1 MQKFIQDRL
10 LIRTSRKFR
19 SARICAGYLRE
30 LGVLLF
36 AGILTGCGGG
46 GSTSSNIAQTI
57 TPLSGNWQFTVA
69 NPADL
74 SFTGG
79 LQGGFLLQ
87 KDGVLTGSAVY
98 SVSSAAGICSSGSAP
113 INGTIAGQNITLTAV
128 AGNQSFTFTGML
140 NTTRNTIVGTY
151 GSTAGTAADGSA
163 CGTVQTGLQ
172 WSASLVPQLTGTL
185 QGSFHSTSG
194 PLSNQDF
201 PVSLTLTQG
210 ENIGASN
217 AGLSGL
223 LSFVDPTTLLSDY
236 PCFDTAS
243 VTGQISGNTVTLQ
256 IIGLNGASVGQIGGP
271 PLGTGLNP
279 VTYDSTQFGYIMHSA
294 AGTGYIVQSKTCP
307 GGGSLASPGDSG
319 NLCLAMSTAPK
330 ACQQPIALSPA
341 FLTFPPQMIGAT
353 PTSQTITLANNSPQG
368 STVNGLQLQFD
379 PGSGFFGS
387 SDFDGLPNFTELDN
401 CAPTLGDTFLLLP
414 GQFCSITIT
423 FTPQESCP
431 WLPQSSQSGTPPA
444 WCPVPLVASLTVN
457 SPSSADNDTSFK
469 VPITGTGLSAVTPS
483 AAELDFSA
491 EALGE
496 SSLPQLLSFTNRSP
510 NPVQILGSMP
520 CLNNPPVGG
529 TNVLPRPLI
538 TSSPVAG
545 LQVVNN
551 ISPDN
556 TTVSYSC
563 DSDPTS
569 LKSNFQIS
577 SDTCTGT
584 LLASQGT
591 CSLQV
596 TFVPQPDTPLAAGL
610 DYFLELNTI
619 QCVAGSQTAD
629 CEVDAG
635 RFPVELKASPP
646 TPLRLSPAAGIDFGA
661 QAVGHGSGPQ
671 KITLLND
678 PADPNATTITLVGKI
693 VASGDYSESDDCPLS
708 LAPGA
713 ICTLTVTFKPKV
725 LGSDPGMLTINYT
738 PEVSLSPQFVYLHG
752 AGQ

>member
-1 MQKFIQDRL
+1 MQKLTKNRL
-10 LIRTSRKFR
+10 RMRDNPR
-19 SARICAGYLRE
+19 RICAAYSRGLA
-30 LGVLLF
+30 VLLL
-36 AGILTGCGGG
+36 AGILASCGGG
-46 GSTSSNIAQTI
+46 GASGNGQQNVAL
-57 TPLSGNWQFTVA
+57 LSGNWQFTVA
-69 NPADL
+69 TPADL

-87 KDGVLTGSAVY
+87 KNGSITGGAVY
-98 SVSSAAGICSSGSAP
+98 AVSSGS
-113 INGTIAGQNITLTAV
+113 GTCNSGSAGVSGAITGQNINLTAI
-128 AGNQSFTFTGML
+128 AGTQTFTFSGML
-140 NTTRNTIVGTY
+140 NTARNTMVGTY
-151 GSTAGTAADGSA
+151 SSTAGTAADGSV
-163 CGTVQTGLQ
+163 CGTAQTGLQ
-172 WSASLVPQLTGTL
+172 WSASLVPSLTGTL

-217 AGLSGL
+217 ANLSGL

-243 VTGQISGNTVTLQ
+243 VTGQVSGNNVTLQ
-256 IIGLNGASVGQIGGP
+256 IFGVNGSSLGQIGGP
-271 PLGTGLNP
+271 ALGSGLNP
-279 VTYDSTQFGYIMHSA
+279 VTYDSTQFGYILHSA

-319 NLCLAMSTAPK
+319 NICLALSTSPK

-379 PGSGFFGS
+379 AGAGFFGP
-387 SDFDGLPNFTELDN
+387 SDFDGLPNFTEQDN
-401 CAPTLGDTFLLLP
+401 CTPAPGDTFFLVP

-431 WLPQSSQSGTPPA
+431 WLPSLTQNGTPPA
-444 WCPVPLVASLTVN
+444 LCPVPLAANLTVN
-457 SPSSADNDTSFK
+457 SPSSADNNTSFK
-469 VPITGTGLSAVTPS
+469 VPMSGSGLSSITPS
-483 AAELDFSA
+483 TAELDFGA

-496 SSLPQLLSFTNRSP
+496 SSLPQLLSFTNHSP

-529 TNVLPRPLI
+529 TNVLPRPLQ

-545 LQVVNN
+545 LQVVYN
-551 ISPDN
+551 ISPDS

-569 LKSNFQIS
+569 LKANFQIS

-584 LLASQGT
+584 LLASQAT

-596 TFVPQPDTPLAAGL
+596 TFVLQPGTPLTAGL
-610 DYFLELNTI
+610 DYFLELNTV
-619 QCVAGSQTAD
+619 QCVAGLQTSD

-635 RFPVELKASPP
+635 RFPVELKASPS

-661 QAVGHGSGPQ
+661 QAVGHGSGSQ

-678 PADPNATTITLVGKI
+678 PADPNATTITFVGKI

-713 ICTLTVTFKPKV
+713 ICTLSVTFKPKV
-725 LGSDPGMLTINYT
+725 LGSDPGVLTINYT
-738 PEVSLSPQFVYLHG
+738 PEVSLSPQFVYLRG
-752 AGQ
+752 TGQ

>member
-1 MQKFIQDRL
+1 MQKFTQNRL
-10 LIRTSRKFR
+10 RTRDYPGSHK
-19 SARICAGYLRE
+19 ICASYLQG
-30 LGVLLF
+30 LAVLLL
-36 AGILTGCGGG
+36 AGMLTACGGG
-46 GSTSSNIAQTI
+46 GSSNNTTQVVAQI
-57 TPLSGNWQFTVA
+57 SGNWQFIVA
-69 NPADL
+69 SPGDQ

-87 KDGVLTGSAVY
+87 KNGSLTGGAVY
-98 SVSSAAGICSSGSAP
+98 SVSSAAGVCNSGSAP
-113 INGTIAGQNITLTAV
+113 ITGAIDGQNVTLTAV
-128 AGNQSFTFTGML
+128 AGTQTFTFTGML
-140 NTTRNTIVGTY
+140 STARNTMVGTY
-151 GSTAGTAADGSA
+151 SSTAGTASDGSV
-163 CGTVQTGLQ
+163 CGTAQTGLQ
-172 WSASLVPQLTGTL
+172 WSASLVPPLTGTM

-217 AGLSGL
+217 ANLSGI
-223 LSFVDPTTLLSDY
+223 LSFIDPTTLLSDY

-243 VTGQISGNTVTLQ
+243 VNGQVSGNNITLQ
-256 IIGLNGASVGQIGGP
+256 IIGTNGATLGQIGGP

-279 VTYDSTQFGYIMHSA
+279 VTYDSTQFGYILHSA

-319 NLCLAMSTAPK
+319 NICLALNTSPK

-341 FLTFPPQMIGAT
+341 FLTFPPQMIGTT

-379 PGSGFFGS
+379 PGSGFFGP
-387 SDFDGLPNFTELDN
+387 SDFDGLPNFSEQDN
-401 CAPTLGDTFLLLP
+401 CSPTFGDTFLLLA
-414 GQFCSITIT
+414 GQFCTITIT
-423 FTPQESCP
+423 FAPQESCSWIP
-431 WLPQSSQSGTPPA
+431 SASQNGTPPA
-444 WCPVPLVASLTVN
+444 LCPSTFAASLTVN
-457 SPSSADNDTSFK
+457 SPSSADNNTSFK
-469 VPITGTGLSAVTPS
+469 VPITANGLSAITPS
-483 AAELDFSA
+483 TAELDFSA

-520 CLNNPPVGG
+520 CVNNPPVGG
-529 TNVLPRPLI
+529 TNVLPRPLQ

-545 LQVVNN
+545 LQVVYN

-569 LKSNFQIS
+569 LRANFQIS

-584 LLASQGT
+584 LLASQAT

-596 TFVPQPDTPLAAGL
+596 TFVPQSATPLTSGL
-610 DYFLELNTI
+610 DYFLELNTV
-619 QCVAGSQTAD
+619 QCVAGSQTSD

-678 PADPNATTITLVGKI
+678 AADPNAGTITFVGKI
-693 VASGDYSESDDCPLS
+693 VASGDYSETDDCPLS
-708 LAPGA
+708 LAPGG
-713 ICTLTVTFKPKV
+713 ICTLTVTFKPKI
-725 LGSDPGMLTINYT
+725 LGSDPGALTLNYT
-738 PEVSLSPQFVYLHG
+738 PEVSLSPQFVFLRG
-752 AGQ
+752 SGQ

>member
-1 MQKFIQDRL
+1 MQKLTQNRW
-10 LIRTSRKFR
+10 RTRDNPGSLKIY
-19 SARICAGYLRE
+19 AAYLQG
-30 LGVLLF
+30 LAVLLL
-36 AGILTGCGGG
+36 AAILVGCGGG
-46 GSTSSNIAQTI
+46 GSSTNTPQSVA
-57 TPLSGNWQFTVA
+57 PLSGNWQFTVA
-69 NPADL
+69 NPADQ

-87 KDGVLTGSAVY
+87 KNGSLSGGAVY
-98 SVSSAAGICSSGSAP
+98 SISSAAGICNSGSAP
-113 INGTIAGQNITLTAV
+113 VSGTVTGQNVTLTAV
-128 AGNQSFTFTGML
+128 AGTQTFTFTGML
-140 NTTRNTIVGTY
+140 STARNTIVGTY
-151 GSTAGTAADGSA
+151 NSTAGTVSDGSV
-163 CGTVQTGLQ
+163 CGTAQTGLQ
-172 WSASLVPQLTGTL
+172 WSASLVPSLTGTM
-185 QGSFHSTSG
+185 QGNFHSTSG

-201 PVSLTLTQG
+201 PVSLSLTQG

-217 AGLSGL
+217 ANLSGI
-223 LSFVDPTTLLSDY
+223 LSFIDPTTLLSDY

-243 VTGQISGNTVTLQ
+243 VNGQVSGNNITLQ
-256 IIGLNGASVGQIGGP
+256 IIGTNGANLGQIGGP

-279 VTYDSTQFGYIMHSA
+279 VTYDSTQFGYILHSA

-319 NLCLAMSTAPK
+319 NLCLALNTSPK

-341 FLTFPPQMIGAT
+341 FLMFPPQMIGPT

-368 STVNGLQLQFD
+368 ATVNGLQLQFD
-379 PGSGFFGS
+379 PGSGFFGP
-387 SDFDGLPNFTELDN
+387 SDFDGLPNYAEQDN
-401 CAPTLGDTFLLLP
+401 CAPSVGETFFLLA

-431 WLPQSSQSGTPPA
+431 WLPSLSQSGTPPA
-444 WCPVPLVASLTVN
+444 LCPVLLAASLTVN

-483 AAELDFSA
+483 TAELDFSA

-510 NPVQILGSMP
+510 NPVQILGSNP
-520 CLNNPPVGG
+520 CVNNPPVGG
-529 TNVLPRPLI
+529 TNILPRPLQ

-545 LQVVNN
+545 LQVVYN

-584 LLASQGT
+584 LLASQAT

-596 TFVPQPDTPLAAGL
+596 TFVPQPSTPLTVGL
-610 DYFLELNTI
+610 DYFLELNTV
-619 QCVAGSQTAD
+619 QCVSGSQTSD

-678 PADPNATTITLVGKI
+678 PADPHATTITFVGKI

-713 ICTLTVTFKPKV
+713 ICTLTVIFKPKV

-738 PEVSLSPQFVYLHG
+738 PEVSLSPQFVYLRG
-752 AGQ
+752 TGQ